1 MNQDIY
7 LTDSKNNI
15 QFLRNTLTG
24 IDDYLYQLAPAE
36 GKWSIQFILE
46 HLAIT
51 ESVVVNLSKGPTTET
66 DRDPT
71 TIVHIIKTAFN
82 DHQKVYPNPKPV
94 TPTGNPHSIEEF
106 LATIEE
112 NRSKFLEDMHSKGT
126 HDILDLLPHPLT
138 GKMTRLEWLYFNI
151 YHTERHI
158 HQIKMIKQNPLFK
171 NV

>member
-1 MNQDIY
+1 MKQDIY

-15 QFLRNTLTG
+15 QFLRDTLTG
-24 IDDYLYQLAPAE
+24 VDNHLYQIAPAE

-51 ESVVVNLSKGPTTET
+51 ESVVVNLLEGPTTET

-71 TIVHIIKTAFN
+71 AAVHIIKSAFN

-94 TPTGNPHSIEEF
+94 TPRGQASTIEEF
-106 LATIEE
+106 LTTIEE
-112 NRSKFLEDMHSKGT
+112 NRNKLLEDIQSKGT
-126 HDILDLLPHPLT
+126 HDILDSFPHPLT

-158 HQIKMIKQNPLFK
+158 HQIKMIKQNPELK